1 MPSIYLL
8 DSGPLGLLAHDRPAH
23 RGSIHAWVLN
33 ELSLGSTVYLS
44 EVADYEV
51 RREIK
56 RMIQANQLPAT
67 RLQRL
72 DSIAQFCKKL
82 PMTTQMWLLASDLWA
97 TARTNGVPSAHQASL
112 DADVLLAAQALE
124 VGGTVVTKN
133 TNHFAPHCSVLSWP
147 RP

>member
-1 MPSIYLL
+1 M
-8 DSGPLGLLAHDRPAH
+8 
-23 RGSIHAWVLN
+23 N
-33 ELSLGSTVYLS
+33 EIAQGATVYVS

-56 RMIQANQLPAT
+56 RMIQANQLPVT

-72 DSIAQFCKKL
+72 DSLVQFCKQL
-82 PMTTQMWLLASDLWA
+82 PMTNKMWLRASDLWA
-97 TARTNGVPSAHQASL
+97 IARNKGVPSAHQASL

-133 TNHFAPHCSVLSWP
+133 TNHLAPHCPVLCWP
-147 RP
+147 QP